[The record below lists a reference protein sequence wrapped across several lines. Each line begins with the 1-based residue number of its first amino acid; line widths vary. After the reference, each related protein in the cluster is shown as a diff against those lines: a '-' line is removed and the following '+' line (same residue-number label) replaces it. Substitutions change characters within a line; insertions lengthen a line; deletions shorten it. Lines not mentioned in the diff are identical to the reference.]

1 MATQNPVD
9 NLASPVDRSSDAVPP
24 DAQPRDPAPSDA
36 APSDAAPSD
45 AAPSDATLPDAGRP
59 EAGSAQ
65 PGTPAGV
72 AAVATSLVVCSLESW
87 TEVRRRIRI
96 LVDELVDLDPSLQVL
111 FVAPS
116 VDVLH
121 ELRQGKFAEVIG
133 PRGGAHGGAGLEQV
147 HPRIHVLRPRK
158 WLPRVVGPFADR
170 SLERQ
175 ILEAVKEL
183 GLPHPLLWINDAS
196 YAGLA
201 LRTGWPTLYDIT
213 DDWLLAPM
221 APRQRQRL
229 EGNERSLIEHSQA
242 VVVCSPDLART
253 RGESRPV
260 ELIPNGVDL
269 DLFGA
274 VRPRPPDLPPA
285 PVALYVGTLHT
296 WRTDIELL
304 LDLARARP
312 DVQVALVGP
321 NSLPHEVTEQLE
333 GVANIHVLGARP
345 YDQIPAYMQHADII
359 VIPHLVNPFTES
371 LDPIKAYE
379 CLAVGRPTVTTPV
392 AGFRELGAPIV
403 VADRG
408 TFVSAASSALA
419 QADPPGGP
427 TPPVDETIPTWHD
440 RAEAMASVMV
450 KVRNAGGSQ

>member
-1 MATQNPVD
+1 
-9 NLASPVDRSSDAVPP
+9 
-24 DAQPRDPAPSDA
+24 
-36 APSDAAPSD
+36 
-45 AAPSDATLPDAGRP
+45 
-59 EAGSAQ
+59 
-65 PGTPAGV
+65 V
-72 AAVATSLVVCSLESW
+72 AAEATSLVVCSLESW

-121 ELRQGKFAEVIG
+121 ELRRGKFADVIG
-133 PRGGAHGGAGLEQV
+133 PRRGAHGGSGLEQV

-158 WLPRVVGPFADR
+158 LLPRVVGPFADR

-175 ILEAVKEL
+175 ILEAVKVL

-229 EGNERSLIEHSQA
+229 EDNERSLIEHSQA

-253 RGESRPV
+253 RGETRPV
-260 ELIPNGVDL
+260 ELIPNGVNL

-296 WRTDIELL
+296 WRTDVDLL
-304 LDLARARP
+304 LDLARARR

-321 NSLPHEVTEQLE
+321 NGLPHEVTEQLE
-333 GVANIHVLGARP
+333 NVANIHVLGARP

-403 VADRG
+403 VADRS
-408 TFVSAASSALA
+408 TFVSAASSALG

-440 RAEAMASVMV
+440 RAQAMASVMV

>member
-1 MATQNPVD
+1 M
-9 NLASPVDRSSDAVPP
+9 R
-24 DAQPRDPAPSDA
+24 
-36 APSDAAPSD
+36 
-45 AAPSDATLPDAGRP
+45 
-59 EAGSAQ
+59 
-65 PGTPAGV
+65 
-72 AAVATSLVVCSLESW
+72 
-87 TEVRRRIRI
+87 
-96 LVDELVDLDPSLQVL
+96 
-111 FVAPS
+111 
-116 VDVLH
+116 
-121 ELRQGKFAEVIG
+121 
-133 PRGGAHGGAGLEQV
+133 
-147 HPRIHVLRPRK
+147 
-158 WLPRVVGPFADR
+158 
-170 SLERQ
+170 
-175 ILEAVKEL
+175 
-183 GLPHPLLWINDAS
+183 
-196 YAGLA
+196 GLA

-229 EGNERSLIEHSQA
+229 EDNERSLIEHSQA

-253 RGESRPV
+253 RGQTRSV

-296 WRTDIELL
+296 WRTDVELL

-333 GVANIHVLGARP
+333 NVANIHVLGARP

-403 VADRG
+403 VADRS

-427 TPPVDETIPTWHD
+427 TPAGRRDHSDLARPGPGHGIGDGQGPKRGRFAVSPGARSKCRRSGPAVAGRPSATRVQLPPPRTPYPQLRGYRYQKE
-440 RAEAMASVMV
+440 
-450 KVRNAGGSQ
+450 RNH